1 MADLEQIETKLE
13 AVQSG
18 AEVVEQFLIGL
29 VAKSTTWLSGI
40 VPAIF
45 IYGAIR
51 EFFPGI
57 DWRGAFLIAYVIEA
71 LGLTTIV
78 NTMEGWQ
85 FYQSQKTSQART
97 LFLVALL
104 TALFYVVLNIVL
116 VLVLKVN
123 SDYANWATG
132 LLASLSLIAGISTV
146 MRMWQSSRNLAE
158 RREKRHAER
167 LLAESER
174 RKLEA
179 EEAKLALQIE
189 RQRAEMEIK
198 LAEKRAK
205 AAGHVSNLT
214 VQSASKVDKITPEA
228 PKMDAKNGQKLDN
241 DIDRMV
247 EIYRANPKA
256 SLRHV
261 GRILDR
267 SPQTISNHLKALEGV
282 RFHKNGNGV
291 EVLEGKE

>member
-1 MADLEQIETKLE
+1 MADLEKIEGKLE
-13 AVQSG
+13 AIQAG
-18 AEVVEQFLIGL
+18 TEVIEQFLIGI
-29 VAKSTTWLSGI
+29 VAKSTTWLSGV

-57 DWRGAFLIAYVIEA
+57 DPRGAFLIAYVIEA

-85 FYQSQKTSQART
+85 FYHNQKTSQSKT

-104 TALFYVVLNIVL
+104 TALFYVALNIVL

-123 SDYANWATG
+123 PDYANWATG
-132 LLASLSLIAGISTV
+132 LLASLSLVAGISTV

-167 LLAESER
+167 LLAEADR

-198 LAEKRAK
+198 LAEKRSK
-205 AAGHVSNLT
+205 LSNPV
-214 VQSASKVDKITPEA
+214 VQSASKLDKITPEK
-228 PKMDAKNGQKLDN
+228 PKMDAKNGHKLDN

-256 SLRHV
+256 SLRYV
-261 GRILDR
+261 GQILDR
-267 SPQTISNHLKALEGV
+267 SPQTISNHLKSLEGI

-291 EVLEGKE
+291 EILGD

>member
-1 MADLEQIETKLE
+1 MADLEQIESKLE
-13 AVQSG
+13 AVQAG
-18 AEVVEQFLIGL
+18 TEVIEQFLIGI
-29 VAKSTTWLSGI
+29 VAKSTTWLAGI

-85 FYQSQKTSQART
+85 FYHNQKTGQSRT

-104 TALFYVVLNIVL
+104 TALFYVVLNVVL

-123 SDYANWATG
+123 PEYANWATG

-158 RREKRHAER
+158 RREKRHTDR
-167 LLAESER
+167 LLAEAEH
-174 RKLEA
+174 RKQA
-179 EEAKLALQIE
+179 IEEAKAALAIE
-189 RQRAEMEIK
+189 QKRAEMEIK
-198 LAEKRAK
+198 LAEKRSK
-205 AAGHVSNLT
+205 LAGQVSN
-214 VQSASKVDKITPEA
+214 QPSKLDKNTPEEA
-228 PKMDAKNGQKLDN
+228 KMDAKNGQKLDN
-241 DIDRMV
+241 DIDRMI

-261 GRILDR
+261 GSILGR
-267 SPQTISNHLKALEGV
+267 SPQTISNHLEKLEGV
-282 RFHKNGNGV
+282 RFHRNGNGV
-291 EVLEGKE
+291 EIVGE